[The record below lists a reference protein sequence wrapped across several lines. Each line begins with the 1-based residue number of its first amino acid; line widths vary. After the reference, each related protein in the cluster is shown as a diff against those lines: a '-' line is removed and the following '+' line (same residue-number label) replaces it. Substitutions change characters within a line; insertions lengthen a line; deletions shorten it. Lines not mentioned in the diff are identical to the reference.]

1 MTRRTRVFVL
11 IGAIL
16 GAVVGLIYSVS
27 LDEVCIGGGDVFAC
41 GYSSFFGW
49 EIAPLAAWALWTT
62 IGIMGGAL
70 VGLLS
75 ARVTRRK

>member
-1 MTRRTRVFVL
+1 VTRSTGILVL
-11 IGAIL
+11 VGATL

-49 EIAPLAAWALWTT
+49 EIAPLASWALWTA
-62 IGIMGGAL
+62 IGAATGAT
-70 VGLLS
+70 VGLVA
-75 ARVTRRK
+75 ARVTRQT